1 MLPKLSAEPVCKADM
16 QIYYSVIGSNQVI
29 TDFNLDQIVKIDHET
44 GQVEIL
50 HATDIRLIN
59 QQV

>member
-1 MLPKLSAEPVCKADM
+1 M
-16 QIYYSVIGSNQVI
+16 QIYYSAIESDQVI
-29 TDFNLDQIVKIDHET
+29 KDLNLDQIVKIDHET
-44 GQVEIL
+44 GQVEIS